1 MQLEPFEQYTNEVVF
16 ATPGVVGDSGFV
28 DNFINIVYKAK
39 SDGSIPDDLKFS
51 EVIDGKFSWIPL
63 NAYEINPGM
72 PFFDDKQDVNGRKY
86 YSKTLKLYEN
96 GIFSL
101 KANDLFTVT
110 MYGIGKNGAYG
121 FPVSNTSFDLEN
133 QDTLAP
139 VIKFEACCCGLD
151 HWGTIT
157 DEPRNNP
164 DKRSNLGLIYMDNAN
179 SYNFSFNVYPYVIG
193 ISDSVKWSLIVNDDK
208 KNASAHLIFQDKAGN
223 MKDTVINY
231 ITVNLKIQESDTD
244 FGTYDSTNPPKN
256 ITKTFTLKNLSGH
269 DLDADKFGI
278 YIALDSK
285 INDYRENDI
294 NTYQDFELVDVDCK
308 NLAPL
313 KTDEE
318 IKFDVE
324 FKGDKYGSFR
334 DSIGIVVRDKVGI
347 VDTCSIKYF
356 TEIKAMFVEPYIM
369 ADDYNFDKQEI
380 NTRSNTAILKIT
392 NPKTRAYYSHSP
404 LKISGYTVEGDK
416 VGTVGSGQ
424 IFEVEGLSDISESN
438 PLIIQPGKD
447 YQFKVS
453 FRPDSA
459 RNYESRI
466 KFIADSNIPD
476 GISILNGNGE
486 PATSVNDDDKQQNFV
501 RISPNPAKDYIEI
514 NLGAFNP
521 TLKRGVDEGSD
532 IQIFD
537 MLGINVS
544 PAGGGNQ
551 RGWKDRHF

>member
-1 MQLEPFEQYTNEVVF
+1 MPLFCYGVVKFKDRSEGFNVLSASEIGDNYQIASNNSPDQPTYVSVVGYYDNTKITFKLGGSDSCYVIKKDGDTIHKGEVLRRSLNEGDVWLIPGLGSNNDLSGSTIYATKPFAVITGNYSAGIPDESSNKNYLIEQELPVNNWGTKYFVSPIFKRKHFSIIKIFAKNPNTQVYADGVPMWTITTPGGNSGVGYIETRAGFETPKPVLISSSEGFPINVVQFNPDDKDDDSFINIPFKMQLEPFEQFTNEVVF

-28 DNFINIVYKAK
+28 DNYINIVYKAN

-121 FPVSNTSFDLEN
+121 FPVSNSSFNLEY

-139 VIKFEACCCGLD
+139 VIKFEECCCGLD
-151 HWGTIT
+151 HWGTII

-179 SYNFSFNVYPYVIG
+179 SYNFSFNVDPYIIG
-193 ISDSVKWSLIVNDDK
+193 IDDSVKWILFVNDDT

-294 NTYQDFELVDVDCK
+294 NTYQDFELVDVDGE
-308 NLAPL
+308 LLP
-313 KTDEE
+313 
-318 IKFDVE
+318 
-324 FKGDKYGSFR
+324 
-334 DSIGIVVRDKVGI
+334 
-347 VDTCSIKYF
+347 
-356 TEIKAMFVEPYIM
+356 
-369 ADDYNFDKQEI
+369 
-380 NTRSNTAILKIT
+380 KIRT
-392 NPKTRAYYSHSP
+392 H
-404 LKISGYTVEGDK
+404 
-416 VGTVGSGQ
+416 Q
-424 IFEVEGLSDISESN
+424 
-438 PLIIQPGKD
+438 
-447 YQFKVS
+447 
-453 FRPDSA
+453 
-459 RNYESRI
+459 
-466 KFIADSNIPD
+466 
-476 GISILNGNGE
+476 
-486 PATSVNDDDKQQNFV
+486 
-501 RISPNPAKDYIEI
+501 
-514 NLGAFNP
+514 
-521 TLKRGVDEGSD
+521 
-532 IQIFD
+532 
-537 MLGINVS
+537 
-544 PAGGGNQ
+544 
-551 RGWKDRHF
+551 